1 MAQDKTV
8 AEKPEKAE
16 KAYTKIK
23 EKYPNINPVEL
34 FHFIEETK
42 VWLTQNLKTATFEQ
56 ADLIHELLEDLNI

>member
-1 MAQDKTV
+1 MKTL
-8 AEKPEKAE
+8 KQQ
-16 KAYTKIK
+16 IK

-56 ADLIHELLEDLNI
+56 ADLIHELLEDLKK